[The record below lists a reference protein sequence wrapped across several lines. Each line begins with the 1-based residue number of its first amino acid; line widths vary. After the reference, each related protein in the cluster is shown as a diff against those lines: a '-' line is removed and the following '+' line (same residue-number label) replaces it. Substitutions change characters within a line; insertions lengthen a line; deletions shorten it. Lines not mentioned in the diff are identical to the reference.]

1 MSGHLN
7 TENVMNRHTAQAAAF
22 LAVLLAVAAAAG
34 QRIPAVLKANI
45 PFPFV
50 VADHTLPAGR
60 YAVSTLGKQ
69 TLRIAGSKKQGAFVL
84 TSAVPGRA
92 SESPNKLVF
101 YRYQDTYFLAQ
112 VWGPGNTGRQIHKS
126 HAEEDLESKGINK
139 EIAVLRA
146 ER

>member
-7 TENVMNRHTAQAAAF
+7 PENVMNRHTGQAALF

-34 QRIPAVLKANI
+34 QRIPVALKANI

-69 TLRIAGSKKQGAFVL
+69 TLRIAGSKKQRAFVL
-84 TSAVPGRA
+84 TSAVPRQA
-92 SESPNKLVF
+92 SERPNKLVF
-101 YRYQDTYFLAQ
+101 HRYQDTYSWAQ
-112 VWGPGNTGRQIHKS
+112 VWGPGDTGRQIHKS
-126 HAEEDLESKGINK
+126 HAEEDLESKGK
-139 EIAVLRA
+139 QGDRCLGG
-146 ER
+146 